1 MAPAP
6 TTQKTFRVSL
16 TVDGVDFGVW
26 DTKTGGKLGANVLSY
41 LPGSMGPQIS
51 LPGGT
56 PTIDVVTIARFYDL
70 VRDHDNAK
78 AKLNAKCGRGRCV
91 VKVRPLDADGNGHGK
106 SEIWQGTLLSV
117 DSPQTD
123 SNSDNAALITL
134 EIAPDGPITF
144 A

>member
-16 TVDGVDFGVW
+16 TIDGEDFGVW
-26 DTKTGGKLGANVLSY
+26 DTKTGGKLGANVLTY
-41 LPGSMGPQIS
+41 LPGGMAPQVS

-56 PTIDVVTIARFYDL
+56 PTIDTVTLGRLYDL

-78 AKLNAKCGRGRCV
+78 ATLNAKCGSGRCV
-91 VKVRPLDADGNGHGK
+91 VKVRPLDGDGNGHGK
-106 SEIWQGTLLSV
+106 SEIWTGKLSSV
-117 DSPQTD
+117 ASPDTD
-123 SNSDNAALITL
+123 SNSDNAALLVI
-134 EIAPDGPITF
+134 EIAPDGPITL